1 VVVGSKVC
9 VVVLS
14 SSNTGGQ
21 PSRAHKPALDAAAP
35 LLPGP
40 PGRNSNSPKITFFG
54 VKPSQPQSR
63 SHLTLP
69 IPPPSTQPGNSRV
82 HPEQIIAST
91 ISPRRPPIVS
101 NISYERQR
109 WYPPLG
115 GEVGGTPS
123 RSRLTTSVLVVVV
136 VVVVVPLFVRVFF
149 VGGVCSFPWS
159 FSFSVGPWDSVSAIV
174 QHIDWGY
181 GSCSIQKFT
190 HFTSP
195 IFGGRMSSHS
205 SSYPS
210 VSSFGRSL
218 LATFARQYILPRL
231 IRTAVQV
238 TRDI

>member
-1 VVVGSKVC
+1 MC

-21 PSRAHKPALDAAAP
+21 PSRAHKPALDAAAS
-35 LLPGP
+35 LLPGL

-54 VKPSQPQSR
+54 VKPPQPQSR
-63 SHLTLP
+63 CHLTLP

-91 ISPRRPPIVS
+91 ITPRRPPIVS

-115 GEVGGTPS
+115 GEVGGPPS
-123 RSRLTTSVLVVVV
+123 RSRLTMSVLVVV

-149 VGGVCSFPWS
+149 VGGVCSLPWS
-159 FSFSVGPWDSVSAIV
+159 FSFSVGPCDSVSAIV
-174 QHIDWGY
+174 QHIDWRY
-181 GSCSIQKFT
+181 GSCSTQFT

-195 IFGGRMSSHS
+195 IFGNRMSSHF

-218 LATFARQYILPRL
+218 LSTFARQYILPRL
-231 IRTAVQV
+231 IRTAAQV